1 MTATGLSSLEAAS
14 RLGPAPSWVGLAGA
28 HTIALTCPVCSRGS
42 FPMSHHA
49 SSNSRSI
56 LSFLSATRPANAG
69 AGRST
74 MVALLRVSHFLAL
87 TCAPI
92 LTVSCSDQNGTTS
105 TSAGGSG
112 SPSAT
117 VGGATTAKTSSGG
130 ASNGGASNGGASSGG
145 ASNGGASSGGASNG
159 GASSGGASNGG
170 ASNGGAS
177 NGGASNGGASNG
189 GASNGGAS
197 NGGAS
202 NGGASSGGASSGG
215 ASNGGASSGGTTTYG
230 GASHLGGTSTGT
242 GSGWVEEWSN
252 ATAPRFYTRGD
263 TPNTVQLDVAD
274 AAARDGSALLLTLG
288 ANPDP
293 RPAGG
298 AEVGTNARFGFGTFA
313 SRLRTADCAGQS
325 NAGVVTGLF
334 TYFNDGKDT
343 TGDGLPDNSE
353 IDFEWLCAEPE
364 TIYLTIW
371 TDYRDND
378 NAQKRVGRAI
388 NLATGTILYTCYYT
402 AFGDCTETLKG
413 VEAVPSTISVLA
425 GYDSSSSYYEYGF
438 DWKA

>member
-92 LTVSCSDQNGTTS
+92 LAVSCSDQNGTTS

-117 VGGATTAKTSSGG
+117 VGGATTAKT
-130 ASNGGASNGGASSGG
+130 
-145 ASNGGASSGGASNG
+145 SSGGASNG

-215 ASNGGASSGGTTTYG
+215 ASSGGASSGGTTTYG

-364 TIYLTIW
+364 TIYLTMW
-371 TDYRDND
+371 THYRDTD
-378 NAQKRVGRAI
+378 AKHKRVARKI
-388 NLATGTILYTCYYT
+388 NLRTGVI
-402 AFGDCTETLKG
+402 A
-413 VEAVPSTISVLA
+413 
-425 GYDSSSSYYEYGF
+425 
-438 DWKA
+438 